1 MQNWD
6 WESGVNWSILEGITA
21 LSPPPAPVL
30 DSPQGPKESVSCARK
45 SHYPDRLP
53 HLLKASSS
61 APPTLSPGP
70 PSPLPFISLTY
81 PDHLLVRLRRLNSL
95 WS

>member
-6 WESGVNWSILEGITA
+6 WESGVNWSILEGITS

-61 APPTLSPGP
+61 TTPYPLPWASLPSSLHLTHLPGP
-70 PSPLPFISLTY
+70 PLS
-81 PDHLLVRLRRLNSL
+81 
-95 WS
+95 

>member
-61 APPTLSPGP
+61 APL
-70 PSPLPFISLTY
+70 PSPLGLPPLFPSSHSPTLTT
-81 PDHLLVRLRRLNSL
+81 S
-95 WS
+95 